1 MDTKRHI
8 MLLELKLEREHA
20 SRIMA
25 EKLLEMKSR
34 ELFDTNN
41 MLETSLAKLRLQ
53 AELDS
58 EQLTYQT
65 KIENLLLTY
74 ARLFLKQAPSRNNIQ
89 QLIDSLSDGRYIS
102 A

>member
-74 ARLFLKQAPSRNNIQ
+74 ARLFLKRAPSRNTFNN
-89 QLIDSLSDGRYIS
+89 
-102 A
+102 